1 MDTFPNPS
9 TSSCLPSDT
18 FAYFQARELQLLAV
32 DKELDR
38 KKDSAILAATKAS
51 ASAIDHEWKGPV
63 SHHVAPALS
72 STAAPDCHPA
82 FDANA
87 SSSSVPQAF
96 LGANAPNQAPAQSTY
111 SSHVG
116 LGNNDSEAMHT
127 TVRFQKARIVALQEE
142 LDIAV
147 AKLCEKE
154 KERGEVDKELKSTLE
169 ENKKLQ
175 RASQNSTVVQ
185 EKLRKQAG
193 QLELKLEETENQ
205 NRELKKQIE
214 IQSQS
219 LKKYEADSKTKDARL
234 IRVTEDMERYKS
246 SAKELKS
253 SERER
258 QTGDRKETDRL
269 LHEVRKLERQRT
281 ELLNAFKKQN
291 QLIDVL
297 KKQKVHLEAA
307 RMVAFTEEEYMRV
320 MELGNA
326 VAWPLNL

>member
-1 MDTFPNPS
+1 
-9 TSSCLPSDT
+9 
-18 FAYFQARELQLLAV
+18 
-32 DKELDR
+32 
-38 KKDSAILAATKAS
+38 
-51 ASAIDHEWKGPV
+51 
-63 SHHVAPALS
+63 
-72 STAAPDCHPA
+72 
-82 FDANA
+82 
-87 SSSSVPQAF
+87 
-96 LGANAPNQAPAQSTY
+96 
-111 SSHVG
+111 
-116 LGNNDSEAMHT
+116 MHT

-147 AKLCEKE
+147 AKLCERE

-175 RASQNSTVVQ
+175 RASQNSTIVQ

-193 QLELKLEETENQ
+193 QLELKLEDTENQ

-214 IQSQS
+214 ILSQS
-219 LKKYEADSKTKDARL
+219 LKKNEADHKTKDARL

-253 SERER
+253 SERDR

-281 ELLNAFKKQN
+281 ELMNAFKKQN

-307 RMVAFTEEEYMRV
+307 RMVAFTEEEYIRV

-326 VAWPLNL
+326 VNWFLVETSKFINIY